1 MEPSP
6 NNITP
11 KPTTT
16 PPLAAPPGGG
26 TSASARRRRKS
37 GAAAGIEIVD
47 LHDSKYAQIRSLLR
61 DLRPAF
67 IEILRAPD
75 YRNGKSAFEIRRG
88 MKNMIELCKQ
98 LRTETVNL
106 GKNKRSLD
114 GIPAAGE
121 NMDDHSNKR
130 QKDDTS
136 HETYLVGGS
145 PVGWNFV
152 MFLKTEKKSM
162 AIA

>member
-1 MEPSP
+1 M
-6 NNITP
+6 
-11 KPTTT
+11 
-16 PPLAAPPGGG
+16 
-26 TSASARRRRKS
+26 
-37 GAAAGIEIVD
+37 D

-67 IEILRAPD
+67 IEILKAPD

-88 MKNMIELCKQ
+88 MKNMMELCKQ

-130 QKDDTS
+130 QRDDTS
-136 HETYLVGGS
+136 NETYLVGGS

-162 AIA
+162 AAA